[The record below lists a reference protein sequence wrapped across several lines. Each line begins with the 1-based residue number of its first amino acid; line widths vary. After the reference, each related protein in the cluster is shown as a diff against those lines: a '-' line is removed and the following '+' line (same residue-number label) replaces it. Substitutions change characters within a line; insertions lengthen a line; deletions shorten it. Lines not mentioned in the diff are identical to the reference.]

1 MKRVN
6 MATAGGLCAP
16 YFYLRLLVIFELGVM
31 IPFKPFEVDF
41 LATINVAPSK
51 TTPNMWT
58 ILRDFKIIRCNLGVS
73 HTFWVFLYFF
83 SI

>member
-1 MKRVN
+1 MKKVN
-6 MATAGGLCAP
+6 MATAGGLSTP
-16 YFYLRLLVIFELGVM
+16 YFYLRLLVIFELRVM
-31 IPFKPFEVDF
+31 IPFTPFEMDF

-51 TTPNMWT
+51 ITPNMWT
-58 ILRDFKIIRCNLGVS
+58 ILRDFKIMHCYLGVS